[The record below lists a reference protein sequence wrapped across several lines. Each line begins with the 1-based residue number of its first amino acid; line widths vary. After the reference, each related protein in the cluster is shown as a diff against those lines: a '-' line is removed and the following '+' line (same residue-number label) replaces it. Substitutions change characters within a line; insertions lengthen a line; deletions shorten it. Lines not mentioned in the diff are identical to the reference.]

1 MVSSDP
7 SALINAVLCTVI
19 VMALMLYR
27 RQDYRHR
34 PFVSFLA
41 YIYVIVYANVPFRYV
56 FGLYQESH
64 WLVVIGNLII
74 CIVVLYFR
82 GNLARI
88 VDEIFNSILGKEGG
102 YVDHP
107 DDKGGPTKW
116 GITQNTARAHG
127 YRGDMRDLTRE
138 QALEILEADYWYGPR
153 FDQVAALSSDIAA
166 ELCDTGVNMGPTV
179 ASKMLQRWLNV
190 FNLRGKLYPR
200 TINALRAYL
209 GNRGKD
215 GERVMLTSLNCTQGE
230 RYLEL
235 AEKREAN
242 ESFVYGWMKERVVV

>member
-1 MVSSDP
+1 M
-7 SALINAVLCTVI
+7 TK
-19 VMALMLYR
+19 
-27 RQDYRHR
+27 
-34 PFVSFLA
+34 
-41 YIYVIVYANVPFRYV
+41 
-56 FGLYQESH
+56 
-64 WLVVIGNLII
+64 
-74 CIVVLYFR
+74 
-82 GNLARI
+82 
-88 VDEIFNSILGKEGG
+88 DEIFNSVLGKEGG

-190 FNLRGKLYPR
+190 FNL
-200 TINALRAYL
+200 L
-209 GNRGKD
+209 GSCIPIWMQMDESVHVPLMRCVLILGI
-215 GERVMLTSLNCTQGE
+215 GEKT
-230 RYLEL
+230 
-235 AEKREAN
+235 AN
-242 ESFVYGWMKERVVV
+242 G

>member
-1 MVSSDP
+1 M
-7 SALINAVLCTVI
+7 TK
-19 VMALMLYR
+19 
-27 RQDYRHR
+27 
-34 PFVSFLA
+34 
-41 YIYVIVYANVPFRYV
+41 
-56 FGLYQESH
+56 
-64 WLVVIGNLII
+64 
-74 CIVVLYFR
+74 
-82 GNLARI
+82 
-88 VDEIFNSILGKEGG
+88 DEIFNSVLGKEGG

-107 DDKGGPTKW
+107 DGPTKW

-190 FNLRGKLYPR
+190 FNLRGKLYPDLDADGRIGPR

>member
-1 MVSSDP
+1 M
-7 SALINAVLCTVI
+7 TK
-19 VMALMLYR
+19 
-27 RQDYRHR
+27 
-34 PFVSFLA
+34 
-41 YIYVIVYANVPFRYV
+41 
-56 FGLYQESH
+56 
-64 WLVVIGNLII
+64 
-74 CIVVLYFR
+74 
-82 GNLARI
+82 
-88 VDEIFNSILGKEGG
+88 DEIFNSVLGKEGG

-190 FNLRGKLYPR
+190 FNLRGSCIPIWMQTDESVHVPLMRYVL
-200 TINALRAYL
+200 IL
-209 GNRGKD
+209 GI
-215 GERVMLTSLNCTQGE
+215 GEKT
-230 RYLEL
+230 
-235 AEKREAN
+235 AN
-242 ESFVYGWMKERVVV
+242 G